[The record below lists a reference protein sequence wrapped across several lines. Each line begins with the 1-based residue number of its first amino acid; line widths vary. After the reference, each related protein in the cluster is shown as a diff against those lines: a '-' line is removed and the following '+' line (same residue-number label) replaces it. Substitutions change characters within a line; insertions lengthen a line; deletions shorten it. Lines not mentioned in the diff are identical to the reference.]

1 MEFKYFRKPWLQA
14 FKGAFFILLGI
25 MAMLQVP
32 NSLKS
37 IGIFFSFF
45 IGLTGFLL
53 IVAPII
59 LRIKGNQV
67 WNILLGIIHLSFAM
81 LIIFNL
87 KQPVLKIYMIIVYW
101 MILNSI
107 TELVEAGL
115 LFLRRNSFFALFI
128 INALLSALLG
138 FGFFSLIDDSGNDR
152 LFNMGF
158 IALIFGM
165 VYELSAIMLKS
176 VKKPE

>member
-1 MEFKYFRKPWLQA
+1 
-14 FKGAFFILLGI
+14 
-25 MAMLQVP
+25 
-32 NSLKS
+32 
-37 IGIFFSFF
+37 
-45 IGLTGFLL
+45 
-53 IVAPII
+53 
-59 LRIKGNQV
+59 
-67 WNILLGIIHLSFAM
+67 
-81 LIIFNL
+81 
-87 KQPVLKIYMIIVYW
+87 
-101 MILNSI
+101 
-107 TELVEAGL
+107 
-115 LFLRRNSFFALFI
+115 LFI

>member
-1 MEFKYFRKPWLQA
+1 
-14 FKGAFFILLGI
+14 
-25 MAMLQVP
+25 
-32 NSLKS
+32 
-37 IGIFFSFF
+37 
-45 IGLTGFLL
+45 
-53 IVAPII
+53 
-59 LRIKGNQV
+59 
-67 WNILLGIIHLSFAM
+67 
-81 LIIFNL
+81 
-87 KQPVLKIYMIIVYW
+87 